1 MSEVLAAAAEAVA
14 AATAA
19 AVAAAGVRGA
29 AISPCK
35 GMDDAR
41 PGAGPLS
48 KHCGDGSNGG
58 GGSGDGGNHDNGSNG
73 DGGDGSGV
81 PSSLPFAFS
90 TPPRVSQRGD
100 SPRVCSK
107 PQPHP
112 QFSLSNPTLSSS
124 LRNMVGARGPSPDL
138 LPGPRHTTDSV
149 PARLR
154 AMGRQSGLYYLSPES
169 LRPPVTSVSA
179 ARARQERSSRSEL
192 GARSG
197 RGARSERG
205 GRGEREVHSERGAR
219 SARGVRAAWSFP
231 TTAHQL
237 HIAEPSAV
245 WGHPSEQAHHTG
257 HAFARSPRSCNDP
270 IPSRAATRVSTR
282 AVACA
287 ANRATSPPRSTGHG
301 RANASRRSGRAPSP
315 RPAAQL
321 HRIQTGCF
329 SSSVAAR
336 AASDR
341 ATSPPISPAQLYSS
355 RAAVHLGLTQ
365 PGFFAEGWLTTRPV
379 SSPSSYCDA
388 RPVAFGSRRPQRP
401 AHVALMSSAAGDAT
415 ALRSAGSAPSVRGV
429 F

>member
-1 MSEVLAAAAEAVA
+1 
-14 AATAA
+14 
-19 AVAAAGVRGA
+19 
-29 AISPCK
+29 
-35 GMDDAR
+35 
-41 PGAGPLS
+41 
-48 KHCGDGSNGG
+48 
-58 GGSGDGGNHDNGSNG
+58 
-73 DGGDGSGV
+73 
-81 PSSLPFAFS
+81 
-90 TPPRVSQRGD
+90 
-100 SPRVCSK
+100 
-107 PQPHP
+107 
-112 QFSLSNPTLSSS
+112 
-124 LRNMVGARGPSPDL
+124 
-138 LPGPRHTTDSV
+138 
-149 PARLR
+149 
-154 AMGRQSGLYYLSPES
+154 MGRQSGLYYLSPEN

-179 ARARQERSSRSEL
+179 VRARQERGSRSEL

-219 SARGVRAAWSFP
+219 SARGVRVAWSFP

-245 WGHPSEQAHHTG
+245 WGHPSEQAHHMG

-270 IPSRAATRVSTR
+270 TPSRTATRVSTR

-287 ANRATSPPRSTGHG
+287 ANRATSRPRSTGHG
-301 RANASRRSGRAPSP
+301 RANASQRSGRAPSP

-336 AASDR
+336 SASDR

-355 RAAVHLGLTQ
+355 RAAVHLRLTQ
-365 PGFFAEGWLTTRPV
+365 PGFFSEGWLTTRPV